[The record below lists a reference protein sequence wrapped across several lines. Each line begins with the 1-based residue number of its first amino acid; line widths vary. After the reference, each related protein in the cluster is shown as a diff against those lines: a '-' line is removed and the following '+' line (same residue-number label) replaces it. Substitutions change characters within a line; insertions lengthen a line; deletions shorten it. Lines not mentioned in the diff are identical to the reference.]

1 MDPGSLSGRHPNQ
14 STDPAGRHPHD
25 RQNPRYRGDVT
36 TLVPK
41 KRGWPRPRPNPNA
54 IPAEQMRGRV
64 GSVRAL
70 HLHQA
75 HRAPMVAVD
84 LVEGRRNGGLLGD
97 SHVLRRNRA
106 VTLVDESTMAALG
119 VRPGDLREQITL
131 DGLPEITNLARG
143 TRVRVGGLTL
153 RINGVCEP
161 CMHIGKMLGV
171 PNPDGFRVSLQGRRG
186 AVATVVGCDGP
197 IRLGDA
203 VEVLP
208 SVLRSRPRAA
218 QSASP
223 PSRTDRSRPG
233 IPTARLWGLPQIGR

>member
-14 STDPAGRHPHD
+14 STDPAGRHRHD

-84 LVEGRRNGGLLGD
+84 MVEGRRNGGLLGD

-106 VTLVDESTMAALG
+106 VTLVDESTIAALG

-153 RINGVCEP
+153 RINGVWEP
-161 CMHIGKMLGV
+161 CMHIGKM
-171 PNPDGFRVSLQGRRG
+171 
-186 AVATVVGCDGP
+186 
-197 IRLGDA
+197 LGDA